1 MSCAA
6 RFSRPITLSPVPA
19 CRPSLLDS
27 CPQDPK
33 AWIKEGLKIR
43 KENISKKTQRTVNIM
58 KSARYVRK

>member
-1 MSCAA
+1 
-6 RFSRPITLSPVPA
+6 
-19 CRPSLLDS
+19 LLVS

-43 KENISKKTQRTVNIM
+43 KESISKKTQRTVNIM